1 MRRRDTR
8 LLSDSEARTAG
19 WMGDLEESLS
29 QSHSS
34 GSFIH
39 SCLPEAGLP
48 GCPCRAPLLAT
59 SHLRAARPWCPG
71 AGWRWCGGRGL
82 WWCAGARGP
91 GCMVHAG
98 VMLVVQRPGGARLP
112 CCSRFQRKAPQGAP
126 QLLCTELFHLRNLY
140 FRQKRPCGSHM
151 ESALSEL
158 RFLLWPV

>member
-1 MRRRDTR
+1 MGTRQMRRRDTR
-8 LLSDSEARTAG
+8 LLSDSEARTTG

-91 GCMVHAG
+91 GCMV
-98 VMLVVQRPGGARLP
+98 PGCDGA
-112 CCSRFQRKAPQGAP
+112 
-126 QLLCTELFHLRNLY
+126 
-140 FRQKRPCGSHM
+140 CGSDAGGPTAWWCQA
-151 ESALSEL
+151 ALLQQISEKGPSGSTTAPL
-158 RFLLWPV
+158 HRALPSQEFVF